1 MRRFFKVS
9 HMMSADAASASASCA
24 ARMTAVLRRM
34 DAAALA
40 GSILFI
46 LRGWGRIILPCPA
59 NP

>member
-1 MRRFFKVS
+1 MSWFFKVN

-24 ARMTAVLRRM
+24 AQMSAVLRRM

-46 LRGWGRIILPCPA
+46 LRGWARIILPCSA